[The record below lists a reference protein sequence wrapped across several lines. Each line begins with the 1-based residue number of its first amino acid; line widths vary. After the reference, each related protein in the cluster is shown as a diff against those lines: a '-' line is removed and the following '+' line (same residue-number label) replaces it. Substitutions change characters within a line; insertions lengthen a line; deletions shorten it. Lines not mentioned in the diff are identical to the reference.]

1 MMFNQDQMKQIAGE
15 AAIKYIKQ
23 DMVIGVGTGSTVKY
37 FIDKLSTMRN
47 DIKGVVSS
55 SLQSTELLK
64 TYNIPVLDL
73 NSVGQVDIYIDG
85 ADEINHYL
93 EMIKGGGGALTK
105 EKIITACSKK
115 FICIADESKYVPKLG
130 TFPLPIEVIPMARSY
145 VAREI
150 LKLGGTPDWRSGV
163 LTENG
168 NYILDIHH
176 LDIQK
181 PIELEEKI
189 NNIVGVV
196 TNGLFAKRSADIL
209 ILGKKNRQIEIIN
222 R

>member
-1 MMFNQDQMKQIAGE
+1 MFNQDQMKQIAGE

-150 LKLGGTPDWRSGV
+150 LKLGGTPDWRSSV